1 MFKDLVINTG
11 PIIALVAGLGDLT
24 ALRFSYKNVVVPKEV
39 TEEILSHGSSRLDAK
54 EFIADDWVQKRSK
67 PIQNM
72 PYLINALDR
81 GEASVIQ
88 TAMNEKVRTV
98 CIDEAVGRRIAR
110 LNGLNVI
117 GSIGVMIL
125 AKKQGADI
133 DIRKV
138 IQEMR
143 RHCVWISQELEQKAM
158 SIDS

>member
-1 MFKDLVINTG
+1 MYKDLVINTG

-24 ALRFSYKNVVVPKEV
+24 ALRFSYKNVIVPMEV
-39 TEEILSHGSSRLDAK
+39 TEEILSHRSSRLGAK
-54 EFIADDWVQKRSK
+54 EFIADDWLKKRSK

-110 LNGLNVI
+110 LSGLNVI

-133 DIRKV
+133 DIRKA

-143 RHCVWISQELEQKAM
+143 RHGVWISQELEQKAM

>member
-1 MFKDLVINTG
+1 MYKDLVINTG

-24 ALRFSYKNVVVPKEV
+24 VLRLSYKNVIVPMEV
-39 TEEILSHGSSRLDAK
+39 TEEILSHGASRLGAK
-54 EFIADDWVQKRSK
+54 EFIADDWLQKRSE
-67 PIQNM
+67 PIQTM
-72 PYLINALDR
+72 PYLINALDL

-125 AKKQGADI
+125 VKKQGANI
-133 DIRKV
+133 DIRKA

-143 RHCVWISQELEQKAM
+143 RHGVWISQELEQKAI